1 MHYVEGPGTDVE
13 KKKGMVIRTF
23 LSKGFGFLGLGST
36 QAVANALAN
45 PSITVDSDLV
55 DSREL
60 LGRVK
65 AKVSTRPVA
74 KYGDGVTALRE
85 KQVRGNFQTKKAI

>member
-1 MHYVEGPGTDVE
+1 M
-13 KKKGMVIRTF
+13 
-23 LSKGFGFLGLGST
+23 
-36 QAVANALAN
+36 ANALAN

-85 KQVRGNFQTKKAI
+85 KQVRP